1 MKSDRLEGRLA
12 QEYRTIAHM
21 MQIYCKDH
29 CGQVPRENG
38 LCGCCHE
45 LLAYA
50 EQKLDRCPYGDT
62 KPTCAKCPIHCYKPE
77 PKERVRQVMRYA
89 GPRMLLRHPIEA
101 IRHLLDERRPVP
113 EKPPM
118 RANRRRNRPTDGS

>member
-12 QEYRTIAHM
+12 REFLTIAHM
-21 MQIYCKDH
+21 LQIYCRDH
-29 CGQVPRENG
+29 CGQVPREDG
-38 LCGCCHE
+38 LCECCRG
-45 LLAYA
+45 LLVYA

-101 IRHLLDERRPVP
+101 IRHLLDDRRPVP

-118 RANRRRNRPTDGS
+118 RANRRRHRPSDRS

>member
-12 QEYRTIAHM
+12 QEFRTIGHM
-21 MQIYCKDH
+21 MQIYCKGQ
-29 CGQVPRENG
+29 CGEVTREQG
-38 LCGCCHE
+38 LCQNCRE

-77 PKERVRQVMRYA
+77 PKEQIRQVMRYA
-89 GPRMLLRHPIEA
+89 GPHMLLRHPIEA

-118 RANRRRNRPTDGS
+118 RANRRRNRPDPGS

>member
-12 QEYRTIAHM
+12 SEFRTIAHM
-21 MQIYCKDH
+21 MQIYCKGN
-29 CGQVPRENG
+29 CGTVERQQG
-38 LCGCCHE
+38 LCSCCRE
-45 LLAYA
+45 LLDYA
-50 EQKLDRCPYGDT
+50 EKKLDRCPYGDT

-77 PKERVRQVMRYA
+77 PKERIRQVMRYA

-118 RANRRRNRPTDGS
+118 RANRRRNRPAERE